1 MVSLDQLFKVK
12 VSSKG
17 QIVIPKPIREVYHI
31 NEGDEILIIPLE
43 KGVLIKR
50 EEETSELRGL
60 LKDLDVDV
68 EELEGI
74 LAEAKKSL
82 TKLS

>member
-31 NEGDEILIIPLE
+31 NEGDEILLIPLE
-43 KGVLIKR
+43 KGVLIRR
-50 EEETSELRGL
+50 EEKTPELRGL
-60 LKDLDVDV
+60 LKELDVEV

-74 LAEAKKSL
+74 LAEAKKGL
-82 TKLS
+82 TRLV

>member
-17 QIVIPKPIREVYHI
+17 QIVIPKPIREFYHI
-31 NEGDEILIIPLE
+31 KEGDEILIIPTE
-43 KGVLIKR
+43 RGVLIKR
-50 EEETSELRGL
+50 KEETTGLRGL
-60 LKDLDVDV
+60 LKDLEVDV
-68 EELEGI
+68 EELESI

-82 TKLS
+82 TKLI